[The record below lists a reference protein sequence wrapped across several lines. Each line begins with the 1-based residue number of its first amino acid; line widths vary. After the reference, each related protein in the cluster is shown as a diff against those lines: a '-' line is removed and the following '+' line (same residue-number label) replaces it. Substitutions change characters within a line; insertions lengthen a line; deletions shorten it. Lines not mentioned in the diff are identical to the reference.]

1 MTQCIYLRFLY
12 AKNRCAQ
19 GFQSLPHA
27 GNKRFRKC
35 GEKPRSVDQTAVL
48 HLCPAVLLVIIGL
61 RSEVSDFPVLPK
73 TAIKT
78 HCPKAKTRQIPFGNS
93 PLNAKTAFR
102 RFLRTKPDVPSQGLF
117 TVGTL
122 KENPGPSIQCHEAS
136 RSVFEPHESVIN
148 QGGHIGTQV
157 AVKTDTGPLPY

>member
-48 HLCPAVLLVIIGL
+48 HLCPAVLLVKIGL
-61 RSEVSDFPVLPK
+61 RSEVSGFPVLPK

-93 PLNAKTAFR
+93 LLNAKTAFR
-102 RFLRTKPDVPSQGLF
+102 RFPRTKPDVPSQGLF

-122 KENPGPSIQCHEAS
+122 RKSPIPVN
-136 RSVFEPHESVIN
+136 
-148 QGGHIGTQV
+148 
-157 AVKTDTGPLPY
+157 PLPRNPSELKPSSIASVKLHASKKTPAIPPFPN

>member
-35 GEKPRSVDQTAVL
+35 GEKPRSVDQAAVL
-48 HLCPAVLLVIIGL
+48 HLCPAVLLVKIGL
-61 RSEVSDFPVLPK
+61 RSEVSGFPVLPK
-73 TAIKT
+73 TAIKN
-78 HCPKAKTRQIPFGNS
+78 PLSQSENAQIPFGNS

-102 RFLRTKPDVPSQGLF
+102 RFLRTKPDVPSQGLIKD
-117 TVGTL
+117 GL
-122 KENPGPSIQCHEAS
+122 
-136 RSVFEPHESVIN
+136 
-148 QGGHIGTQV
+148 
-157 AVKTDTGPLPY
+157 

>member
-93 PLNAKTAFR
+93 P
-102 RFLRTKPDVPSQGLF
+102 SQGLF